1 MFRARAPAPPRTSAL
16 SLHDALP
23 ISYISLQGDLIEVTQ
38 QGSDGFKVERII
50 AGFRSGF
57 PSFYTFQE
65 YSAAYRKHS
74 SQENWLQL
82 IREASS
88 QEEQRRG
95 LLDLRIDILWGQA
108 CAFHTI
114 L

>member
-65 YSAAYRKHS
+65 YRSEEHTS
-74 SQENWLQL
+74 ELQSRGHL
-82 IREASS
+82 VCRLLLEKKT
-88 QEEQRRG
+88 RRRRPPPARPG
-95 LLDLRIDILWGQA
+95 ARR
-108 CAFHTI
+108 
-114 L
+114 

>member
-57 PSFYTFQE
+57 PSCYTFQE

-95 LLDLRIDILWGQA
+95 LHDFSIDIQGGGQSA
-108 CAFHTI
+108 CTTN